1 MNDFSSF
8 EKSLK
13 ELSLE
18 GIILIQGLLSQRA
31 LQLISEQ
38 KTKADTVK
46 DKLLKPEKRL
56 LL

>member
-38 KTKADTVK
+38 KTTDTVK
-46 DKLLKPEKRL
+46 DKLLKPEKRIL
-56 LL
+56 L

>member
-38 KTKADTVK
+38 KPKPETVK